1 MKKGILI
8 LTLVLAVTVIFAF
21 PKGTFN
27 PGGTISFS
35 SYKPNSDED
44 AQNMLTIAPQAGLF
58 IIDNLCVDGLISYQ
72 TDTEDW
78 NSIGL
83 GIGGR
88 YFFGKIYAGLGLM
101 YAMESYE
108 VMGDDFSATEMSADL
123 KAGYLIQIAR
133 NAYLDVG
140 AKYMMGFGEFGG
152 DASGDNE
159 QSRLTV
165 GAGFQIFYPT
175 TLFK

>member
-8 LTLVLAVTVIFAF
+8 LTLVLAVTVMFAF
-21 PKGTFN
+21 PKGTLN

-35 SYKPNSDED
+35 SYKVNSDTD
-44 AQNMLTIAPQAGLF
+44 AVNMLTIAPQAGLF
-58 IIDNLCVDGLISYQ
+58 VINNLCVDGLISYQ

-78 NSIGL
+78 SNIGL

-88 YFFGKIYAGLGLM
+88 YFFGNAYAGLGLM
-101 YAMESYE
+101 YGNSN
-108 VMGDDFSATEMSADL
+108 DDDWSSTELSADF
-123 KAGYLIQIAR
+123 KAGYLLEIAR
-133 NAYLDVG
+133 NAYLDLG
-140 AKYMMGFGEFGG
+140 AKYNMGFGEYGG

-159 QSRLTV
+159 QSLLTV

>member
-27 PGGTISFS
+27 PGGTISFM
-35 SYKPNSDED
+35 SYKANSDAD
-44 AQNMLTIAPQAGLF
+44 ANTLLTIAPQAGLF
-58 IIDNLCVDGLISYQ
+58 IMDNLCVDGLISYQ
-72 TDTEDW
+72 MDNDDW
-78 NSIGL
+78 SSLGL

-88 YFFGKIYAGLGLM
+88 YFFGNIYAGLGLM
-101 YAMESYE
+101 YGMESYE
-108 VMGDDFSATEMSADL
+108 IMGSDVSATEMSADI
-123 KAGYLIQIAR
+123 KAGYLLQIAR

-140 AKYMMGFGEFGG
+140 AKYNMGFGEYGG

-159 QSRLTV
+159 QSALTV